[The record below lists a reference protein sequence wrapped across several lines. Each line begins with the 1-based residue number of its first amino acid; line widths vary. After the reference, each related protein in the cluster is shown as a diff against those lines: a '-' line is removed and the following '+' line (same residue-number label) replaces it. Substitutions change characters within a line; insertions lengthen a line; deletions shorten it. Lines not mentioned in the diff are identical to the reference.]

1 MKDLK
6 SLAMPTLRILL
17 GITFIWI
24 GYLIWQDPLGWGGY
38 LQPWALELLV
48 TPLEQAMLSAA
59 ILDIVVGL
67 LLIINRFT
75 WLAGFL
81 ASVHLVIVLAT
92 SGFNEATIRDIGI
105 LAGTLYISFTYW
117 PASIKEVVKW
127 KE

>member
-1 MKDLK
+1 MKNCK
-6 SLAMPTLRILL
+6 QFAFPALRILL

-81 ASVHLVIVLAT
+81 ASVHLVIVLVT

-105 LAGTLYISFTYW
+105 LAGTLYITCTLW
-117 PASIKEVVKW
+117 PQTLKEAIQW